1 MACQQQ
7 NASCG
12 GLSNYAGSY
21 GGLGQFHQQ
30 PQQAVGLASYGQSFS
45 SENLDL
51 SNLSPAFPP
60 QQAQF
65 YQQQQQQI
73 QYQPQAYY
81 PSQQQQYA
89 VASSPYQQ
97 SQQYSQPLQQQ
108 QQQQIDVN
116 DPQLLQQIEQIV
128 ASLAEC
134 RRPMLRRQVITVPS
148 QCPGRVANIS
158 RRLATPPPDI
168 IERITV
174 VKPPRDVIN
183 LCIEKPCQPGPCFQ
197 EKTVCGKVSISTRS
211 HTQFKAFFLF
221 LLQAI
226 CRRVSS

>member
-1 MACQQQ
+1 MACQQ

-12 GLSNYAGSY
+12 GLSNYAGANF
-21 GGLGQFHQQ
+21 GA
-30 PQQAVGLASYGQSFS
+30 PQYQAGLASYGQSFS
-45 SENLDL
+45 SENLDFN
-51 SNLSPAFPP
+51 NLPSAFL
-60 QQAQF
+60 Q
-65 YQQQQQQI
+65 
-73 QYQPQAYY
+73 QYQPQYQ
-81 PSQQQQYA
+81 PQQQQYYPQQQQLQYA
-89 VASSPYQQ
+89 SPYQYPA
-97 SQQYSQPLQQQ
+97 QQQQLQPQQ

-134 RRPMLRRQVITVPS
+134 RRPMLRRQVITVPA

-197 EKTVCGKVSISTRS
+197 EKTVCGKVCVNS
-211 HTQFKAFFLF
+211 FFRF
-221 LLQAI
+221 NCFI
-226 CRRVSS
+226 T